1 MSNNKGR
8 ILVVE
13 DSRINRL
20 LLKRTLEEQGFEATL
35 AVDGFQALAMLRAKT
50 TVPCDVVLLD
60 ILMPNMDGYQ
70 TLSAIKADPALQ
82 HLPVIMISAVEEMDS
97 TIRCIEMGATDYL
110 SKPFNPALLKARVSA
125 SLTGKRLRDREMEYL
140 EQVAIVT
147 EAAVAL
153 EASAF
158 EPSGLDDVARRSDSL
173 GNLARVFKKV
183 AADMLAREARIR
195 RQMLEMRI
203 EIDEA
208 RDPKKWPRS
217 PELNT
222 SSIFV
227 AMPGNCASF
236 WSRDLRGFNIRS
248 GVSPS
253 PAHQS
258 CGATL
263 SPLNAAGGARHICLD
278 PLQFP
283 RDGRFRRQNFPE
295 PGCERPCRGMIC
307 PHRSNS
313 PRLTP
318 RHRVRAS
325 IRHRD

>member
-208 RDPKKWPRS
+208 RRSKK
-217 PELNT
+217 
-222 SSIFV
+222 V
-227 AMPGNCASF
+227 AEITGTECF
-236 WSRDLRGFNIRS
+236 KHLRG
-248 GVSPS
+248 
-253 PAHQS
+253 H
-258 CGATL
+258 
-263 SPLNAAGGARHICLD
+263 AGKLRKL
-278 PLQFP
+278 L
-283 RDGRFRRQNFPE
+283 E
-295 PGCERPCRGMIC
+295 
-307 PHRSNS
+307 S
-313 PRLTP
+313 
-318 RHRVRAS
+318 
-325 IRHRD
+325 